1 MSGENEGRRTNT
13 IVRMV
18 RAAQAD
24 VDDLRRLL
32 EDVRSDADDME
43 ERVAAAERTAV
54 ELEDLGDRLRLAV
67 VAILSHAI
75 RRQHLPQVFTFD
87 SELWDRLRDLGGEE
101 ACSALNLEIDRSRA
115 LLLKSDATTKN
126 GFDVCDL

>member
-1 MSGENEGRRTNT
+1 MTNQEPDSLTGAFARFTETT
-13 IVRMV
+13 IERLIEVLRSV
-18 RAAQAD
+18 DSTEDAAEQ
-24 VDDLRRLL
+24 LRR
-32 EDVRSDADDME
+32 
-43 ERVAAAERTAV
+43 RVAD
-54 ELEDLGDRLRLAV
+54 LEDLGGRLRLAV

-87 SELWDRLRDLGGEE
+87 SELWTRLRDLGGEE

-126 GFDVCDL
+126 GIDVCDL